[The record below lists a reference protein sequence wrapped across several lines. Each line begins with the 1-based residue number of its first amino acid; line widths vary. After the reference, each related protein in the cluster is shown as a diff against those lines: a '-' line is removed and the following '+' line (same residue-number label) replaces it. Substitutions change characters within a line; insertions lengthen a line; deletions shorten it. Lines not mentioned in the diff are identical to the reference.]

1 MNKKTILMERLDK
14 YCKQLGCSTPKIIWT
29 KSDFMK
35 VINETPSLKQRG
47 LASKNTLGRCCRE
60 EGLVY
65 IAYQKLVKLRDL
77 DHTIRHELV
86 HWRFPQVKHGARFEK
101 LIIQIKDGVCW
112 EPFTDAD
119 FEAYRQKRIRKLTMN
134 RLFPKNRITPSEDPF
149 ATKED
154 TLIYTEGGS
163 NNNV

>member
-1 MNKKTILMERLDK
+1 MN
-14 YCKQLGCSTPKIIWT
+14 
-29 KSDFMK
+29 
-35 VINETPSLKQRG
+35 
-47 LASKNTLGRCCRE
+47 
-60 EGLVY
+60 
-65 IAYQKLVKLRDL
+65 
-77 DHTIRHELV
+77 
-86 HWRFPQVKHGARFEK
+86 HGERFEK
-101 LIIQIKDGVCW
+101 LIKQIKDGVCW

-119 FEAYRQKRIRKLTMN
+119 YKAYLKKRTMN

>member
-1 MNKKTILMERLDK
+1 MERLDT
-14 YCKQLGCSTPKIIWT
+14 YCKQLGVEHPEVFWT
-29 KSDFMK
+29 KKAFKERYPGQRVVMRHRLGLCWRMK
-35 VINETPSLKQRG
+35 GAILVVYNKHNG
-47 LASKNTLGRCCRE
+47 LRHLDYTL
-60 EGLVY
+60 
-65 IAYQKLVKLRDL
+65 
-77 DHTIRHELV
+77 RHELV

-101 LIIQIKDGVCW
+101 LIKQIKDGVCW

>member
-86 HWRFPQVKHGARFEK
+86 HWRFPKVNHGERFEK
-101 LIIQIKDGVCW
+101 LIKQIKDGVCW

-119 FEAYRQKRIRKLTMN
+119 FEAYWQKRRESWTQKHGI
-134 RLFPKNRITPSEDPF
+134 I
-149 ATKED
+149 KED
-154 TLIYTEGGS
+154 TLIYTERGS